1 MSETAQTTE
10 LKQRAIKNILIVDDD
25 PEMCETL
32 GDILEDRGYS
42 VSVAQDGKTALE
54 ALRRDH
60 FDLVMIYIMM
70 PGMNGVET
78 LNQIKAINPYVM
90 TLIMTGHSKL
100 EGFVSEALWAGVDGI
115 LYKPF
120 DVGAVI
126 EMIERKSGTRVDL
139 PLVDLKGYEVSQ
151 AALDL
156 VPEDL
161 ARKHTLLPLRVED
174 GYLVVAMADPTNL
187 YAIEDLRVRT
197 GLNVRPVRAMSEDI
211 ERAIVRYYQAEL
223 EIERQIE
230 RITPLTTDVD
240 FDTAER
246 LSADIVAQTPIA
258 RAVQLMIHQAVRDQ
272 ASDIHIEPQEKHLR
286 IRYRIDGVLHDTM
299 SLPLRVHAP
308 LLSRI
313 KVLANMNIAERRRP
327 QDGQFTVEVGGR
339 PVDIRVATI
348 NSIHG
353 EMAVLRVLD
362 KSVSVRALDEL
373 GFLPDMQEAYQKVIH
388 APWGIILVSGPTGS
402 GKTSTL
408 YASLNQLDRDE
419 NKIITIEDPVEY
431 RFEGITQVQVNRQ
444 AGITF
449 ASGLRAAM
457 RLDPD
462 IILVGEIR
470 DQETASTAVQASLTG
485 HLVFSSIHANDSVGS
500 LLRLIDLGVEPF
512 LVTSSLLAV
521 LSQRLVR
528 RVCDHCR
535 EEREIPD
542 AERAVYEREVGETR
556 TRFEY
561 GRGCSY
567 CAGTGYRGR
576 IAVMELLIM
585 NDELRRLV
593 LHNANSDDI
602 QAAALRAGM
611 RTMLKDGMLKAKMG
625 ITTPTEVLKK
635 VFALY

>member
-1 MSETAQTTE
+1 
-10 LKQRAIKNILIVDDD
+10 
-25 PEMCETL
+25 
-32 GDILEDRGYS
+32 
-42 VSVAQDGKTALE
+42 
-54 ALRRDH
+54 
-60 FDLVMIYIMM
+60 
-70 PGMNGVET
+70 
-78 LNQIKAINPYVM
+78 
-90 TLIMTGHSKL
+90 
-100 EGFVSEALWAGVDGI
+100 
-115 LYKPF
+115 
-120 DVGAVI
+120 
-126 EMIERKSGTRVDL
+126 
-139 PLVDLKGYEVSQ
+139 
-151 AALDL
+151 
-156 VPEDL
+156 
-161 ARKHTLLPLRVED
+161 
-174 GYLVVAMADPTNL
+174 
-187 YAIEDLRVRT
+187 
-197 GLNVRPVRAMSEDI
+197 
-211 ERAIVRYYQAEL
+211 
-223 EIERQIE
+223 
-230 RITPLTTDVD
+230 
-240 FDTAER
+240 
-246 LSADIVAQTPIA
+246 
-258 RAVQLMIHQAVRDQ
+258 
-272 ASDIHIEPQEKHLR
+272 
-286 IRYRIDGVLHDTM
+286 
-299 SLPLRVHAP
+299 
-308 LLSRI
+308 
-313 KVLANMNIAERRRP
+313 
-327 QDGQFTVEVGGR
+327 
-339 PVDIRVATI
+339 
-348 NSIHG
+348 
-353 EMAVLRVLD
+353 
-362 KSVSVRALDEL
+362 
-373 GFLPDMQEAYQKVIH
+373 
-388 APWGIILVSGPTGS
+388 
-402 GKTSTL
+402 
-408 YASLNQLDRDE
+408 
-419 NKIITIEDPVEY
+419 VEY